1 MRSLV
6 LASLLAALSISAAV
20 AQDKPRYGSW
30 QPDQDQLQALTSEL
44 RRLVDDAARARAA
57 DPRFLNDLR
66 SLADRYGNPW
76 PELLVQEDFGD
87 RDYTADPAWTIASGR
102 FDMDW
107 QGGLFSKVTAPEAP
121 PPPPAQPEPKR
132 KVRGED
138 IARQL
143 LGQILNQS
151 QGGSQNAQQPTSA
164 PAAPPPATP
173 AEAYL
178 AQPISNAFSL
188 DAKLA
193 MESTAGPMTIGV
205 FQGQQRRAGYFLNYD
220 RVEGLQQQRRGASGA
235 VAIASGTATVA
246 DGTDHAIKWTR
257 AQNGEM
263 VVTVDGSE
271 TLRVTDSDFGESW
284 SGVTVVNGGG
294 AMTLRALSV
303 YGTR

>member
-6 LASLLAALSISAAV
+6 LASILAALSISAAV

-30 QPDQDQLQALTSEL
+30 QPDQDQLQALTNEL
-44 RRLVDDAARARAA
+44 RQLVDDAARARAA

-66 SLADRYGNPW
+66 SLVDRYGNPW

-87 RDYTADPAWTIASGR
+87 RDYTADPAWTIASGQ

-121 PPPPAQPEPKR
+121 PPQPAQPEPKR
-132 KVRGED
+132 KERGED
-138 IARQL
+138 IALRL
-143 LGQILNQS
+143 LGQILNKNQGSS
-151 QGGSQNAQQPTSA
+151 QTPSQPAPA

-178 AQPISNAFSL
+178 DQPISNAFSL
-188 DAKLA
+188 EAKLA
-193 MESTAGPMTIGV
+193 METTAGPMTLGV
-205 FQGQQRRAGYFLNYD
+205 FQGRQRRAGYFLTYD
-220 RVEGLQQQRRGASGA
+220 AVEGLQLQRRGASGA
-235 VAIASGTATVA
+235 TALAAGTATVA

-271 TLRVTDSDFGESW
+271 TLRVTDSAFGDSW
-284 SGVTVVNGGG
+284 SGVTIVNGGG